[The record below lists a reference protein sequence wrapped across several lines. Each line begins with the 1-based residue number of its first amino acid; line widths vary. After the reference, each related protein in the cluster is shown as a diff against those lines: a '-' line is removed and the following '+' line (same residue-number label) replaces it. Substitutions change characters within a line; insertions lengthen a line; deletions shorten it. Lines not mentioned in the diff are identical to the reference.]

1 MTIKISM
8 SLIYFF
14 IFLLILIILALA
26 GFILSLRRKLNEKA
40 SQELDRKN
48 AEIVSNI
55 TNQIQLLS
63 QNLGTIQKSV
73 DQRLGEHSVSV
84 DRVYRSF
91 TDVKTHL
98 VSLHEETKKLHDVGK
113 DIASLQEVLK
123 TPKMRGG
130 LGEFFLENMLKQ
142 VLSRDQYELQYS
154 FKSGDIVDAIVKLD
168 KEIIPVDSK
177 FPLENFKKTIEVDNE
192 DEKKMFAKQF
202 LIDVR
207 KHIDSISKKY
217 ILPGEGTTNFAFMY
231 IPAENV
237 YHQMI
242 SHNFGEFY
250 AYATR
255 KKVFPV
261 SPSTFYVYL
270 VTVMRGIRQ
279 YQIAKNISKIL
290 QEIGRIENDF
300 RKIRDDFLILGGHL
314 KNAHNKYIDT
324 EKKMDRYE
332 MRLEKTR
339 VIELEEE
346 KQDKLTSGQDDEQRL
361 EKQTSEKIS

>member
-1 MTIKISM
+1 MPITTV
-8 SLIYFF
+8 
-14 IFLLILIILALA
+14 LLIVLAFIALVLA
-26 GFILSLRRKLNEKA
+26 GFIFSLRRKIGGKDEEK
-40 SQELDRKN
+40 SRELDRRN
-48 AEIVSNI
+48 AEMVSNI
-55 TNQIQLLS
+55 TNQIQILS
-63 QNLGTIQKSV
+63 QSLGTIQKSV

-84 DRVYRSF
+84 DKVHRSF

-130 LGEFFLENMLKQ
+130 LGEFFLENMLKE
-142 VLSRDQYELQYS
+142 VLSKDQYALQHA

-168 KEIIPVDSK
+168 KEIVPVDSK
-177 FPLENFKKTIEVDNE
+177 FPLENFKKTIEVDDE
-192 DEKKMFAKQF
+192 DEKKAFAKQF
-202 LIDVR
+202 LVDVR
-207 KHIDSISKKY
+207 KHIDAIAKKY
-217 ILPGEGTTNFAFMY
+217 ILPGEGTTDFAFMY

-242 SHNFGEFY
+242 SHNFGDFY

-270 VTVMRGIRQ
+270 VTIMRGIRRH
-279 YQIAKNISKIL
+279 QIAKNVNKIL
-290 QEIGRIENDF
+290 QEISRIESDF
-300 RKIRDDFLILGGHL
+300 MRIKDDFSTLGGHL
-314 KNAHNKYIDT
+314 KNAHSKYIDT
-324 EKKMDRYE
+324 EKRMDKYE

-339 VIELEEE
+339 AIELEEGTR
-346 KQDKLTSGQDDEQRL
+346 DILTSGQNNEQAL
-361 EKQTSEKIS
+361 EK

>member
-1 MTIKISM
+1 M
-8 SLIYFF
+8 SLNIVIFALVF
-14 IFLLILIILALA
+14 IVLALA
-26 GFILSLRRKLNEKA
+26 GFILSMRRRLSETGKK
-40 SQELDRKN
+40 ELDQKN
-48 AEIVSNI
+48 SEIVSNI
-55 TNQIQLLS
+55 TNQIQILS
-63 QNLGTIQKSV
+63 SSIGTIQKSI

-84 DRVYRSF
+84 DKVHRSF

-130 LGEFFLENMLKQ
+130 LGEFFLENMLKE
-142 VLSRDQYELQYS
+142 VLSKDQYELQHS
-154 FKSGDIVDAIVKLD
+154 FKSGDTVDAIVKLD

-207 KHIDSISKKY
+207 RHIDSISKKY
-217 ILPGEGTTNFAFMY
+217 ILPGEGTTDFAFMY

-270 VTVMRGIRQ
+270 VTIMRGIRRH
-279 YQIAKNISKIL
+279 QIAKNIGKIL

-300 RKIRDDFLILGGHL
+300 RKIRDDFLTLGGHL

-324 EKKMDRYE
+324 EKRMDRYE

-346 KQDKLTSGQDDEQRL
+346 KQDKLISGQGNEQRL
-361 EKQTSEKIS
+361 EK